1 MVPLRASRP
10 GRKTHGS
17 TADDSRVRDV
27 LDRRANPWDWPS
39 KRVSI
44 DPMAEGGKNPPGKPG
59 ASAASTLASPGVR
72 NSGKMPAAPAS
83 VRPPPATTK
92 SGSMRAAPIAKP
104 SRGKEPVAAEKKPP
118 EEAERTPTPGDVK
131 PLPPPPADLGA
142 SLGGSLDTAIE
153 REIGARLLGTPLE
166 EGSGRMRA
174 VAISIPPDPNAP
186 PKIRETHGSIR
197 PEGAE
202 SLVGAVVGGRYKID
216 KLLGEGAMG
225 AVFLAEHRLM
235 RKKVALKV
243 LHPQWSSVSDIVARF
258 EREAMAASRIE
269 HPNVAAATD
278 FGQLEDGAFFLV
290 LEFVEGRT
298 LRQEIA
304 LGAFTVPRA
313 LHVLRQIASALVKAH
328 GLGIVH
334 RDLKPENVMLLER
347 AGQADFVKVL
357 DFGIAKITEGDL
369 ERMSGPKTEVGMV
382 YGTPEYMAPEQA
394 LGQNIDG
401 RADLYAVG
409 VIAFELLT
417 GHRPFHAENKLAL
430 LGMHVHA
437 DLPAMS
443 DRNPNVVVPP
453 MVERFVAKLLAKKPD
468 ARFPDAKALL
478 AALDELAEEL
488 VQVGIF
494 AEEELRNIGSM
505 RELRSPRAVDLASG
519 RAFENESFAQ
529 TEVVPSDAVVL
540 TEPMPMEARRQLE
553 AGAEEVIELEPR
565 KKRIR
570 APVIAGIASAIGAVV
585 TVGLLQL
592 ARTSPATTADA
603 GAPVAALP
611 RSTFLAERT
620 LPAPPSPTE
629 ATPHAAPH
637 AAPDHLMPTAR
648 PAVDPAP
655 APVPPPPAPPVPPAA
670 RGLDPESAVRKAQEF
685 VNAGQAPR
693 AIALLEETLAANPK
707 HPGLSLA
714 LFKAQLGGSSR
725 ASSLA
730 AANRWLE
737 SDTSAVAGAAPQIMA
752 LVDDALAA
760 NDGVDEAFKLLGE
773 RLGWRGA
780 DKLYELAYGPGA
792 QARTQLAARARTSLQ
807 FASALTKATPGL
819 KIALQLRAAQGCEEV
834 AALLRRARE
843 VGDERSANQ
852 LRPYTKTDGCKGG
865 DCYPCM
871 RGTADLANAI
881 SAAEKRPVAP

>member
-1 MVPLRASRP
+1 
-10 GRKTHGS
+10 
-17 TADDSRVRDV
+17 
-27 LDRRANPWDWPS
+27 
-39 KRVSI
+39 
-44 DPMAEGGKNPPGKPG
+44 MAEGGKNPPGKP
-59 ASAASTLASPGVR
+59 SAGSASTLASPGVR
-72 NSGKMPAAPAS
+72 NSGKMPAAPVS

-92 SGSMRAAPIAKP
+92 SGSMRAAAPAKP
-104 SRGKEPVAAEKKPP
+104 SRGKEPVAAKKQ
-118 EEAERTPTPGDVK
+118 EETADPTPTPGDVK

-142 SLGGSLDTAIE
+142 SLGRSLDTAIE

-243 LHPQWSSVSDIVARF
+243 LHPQWSSVADIVARF

-298 LRQEIA
+298 LRQELA

-334 RDLKPENVMLLER
+334 RDLKPENVMLIER

-417 GHRPFHAENKLAL
+417 GLRPFHAENKLAL

-443 DRNPNVVVPP
+443 DRNPNVMVPP
-453 MVERFVAKLLAKKPD
+453 MVERFVARLLAKKPD

-488 VQVGIF
+488 VQIGLF

-505 RELRSPRAVDLASG
+505 RDLRSPRAVDLASG
-519 RAFENESFAQ
+519 RSFENESFAQ
-529 TEVVPSDAVVL
+529 TEVVPSDAIVL
-540 TEPMPMEARRQLE
+540 TEPMPLEARRRIEE
-553 AGAEEVIELEPR
+553 AVDEVIELEPR
-565 KKRIR
+565 KKRLR
-570 APVIAGIASAIGAVV
+570 APLVAGVAAAIGAVL
-585 TVGLLQL
+585 TVVLLQV
-592 ARTSPATTADA
+592 ARTPTSAAKDA
-603 GAPVAALP
+603 GSPVAALP

-620 LPAPPSPTE
+620 LPAPEGVPSP
-629 ATPHAAPH
+629 
-637 AAPDHLMPTAR
+637 
-648 PAVDPAP
+648 PAP
-655 APVPPPPAPPVPPAA
+655 APVVEHAVPTPRPIADVAPAPLPLPAPPPPSAP
-670 RGLDPESAVRKAQEF
+670 RGLDPESAIRKAQEL
-685 VNAGQAPR
+685 VNAGQAAR
-693 AIALLEETLAANPK
+693 AVALLEETLAANPK
-707 HPGLSLA
+707 NPALALA

-737 SDTSAVAGAAPQIMA
+737 ADPAAALSAAPQIMA

-760 NDGVDEAFKLLGE
+760 NEGVDEVFKLLGE

-780 DKLYELAYGPGA
+780 DKLYDLAYGPSA
-792 QARTQLAARARTSLQ
+792 QARPQLAARARTSLQ
-807 FASALTKATPGL
+807 FASALTKATPAL

-834 AALLRRARE
+834 AALLRRTRE
-843 VGDERSANQ
+843 VGDERSANL
-852 LRPYTKTDGCKGG
+852 LRPYVKTDGCKGA

-871 RGTADLANAI
+871 RGTADLAGAI
-881 SAAEKRPVAP
+881 GAAEKRAAPL

>member
-1 MVPLRASRP
+1 
-10 GRKTHGS
+10 
-17 TADDSRVRDV
+17 
-27 LDRRANPWDWPS
+27 
-39 KRVSI
+39 
-44 DPMAEGGKNPPGKPG
+44 
-59 ASAASTLASPGVR
+59 
-72 NSGKMPAAPAS
+72 
-83 VRPPPATTK
+83 
-92 SGSMRAAPIAKP
+92 MRAAAVAKTP
-104 SRGKEPVAAEKKPP
+104 RAKEPAAEATPDEGKDGN
-118 EEAERTPTPGDVK
+118 ERTPTPRDVK
-131 PLPPPPADLGA
+131 PLAPPPADLGA

-153 REIGARLLGTPLE
+153 REIGARLMGTPLE

-197 PEGAE
+197 PDGAE
-202 SLVGAVVGGRYKID
+202 SLVGAVVGGRYKVD

-243 LHPQWSSVSDIVARF
+243 LHPQWSSVADIVARF

-298 LRQEIA
+298 LRQDLA

-334 RDLKPENVMLLER
+334 RDLKPENVMLIER
-347 AGQADFVKVL
+347 AGQTDFVKVL

-409 VIAFELLT
+409 VMAFELLT
-417 GHRPFHAENKLAL
+417 GLRPFHAENKLAL

-443 DRNPNVVVPP
+443 DRNPNVIVPP

-488 VQVGIF
+488 VQIGLVP
-494 AEEELRNIGSM
+494 EEEFRSLGSM
-505 RELRSPRAVDLASG
+505 RDLRSPRAVDLASG
-519 RAFENESFAQ
+519 RSFENEGFAQ
-529 TEVVPSDAVVL
+529 TEVVPSDAIVL
-540 TEPMPMEARRQLE
+540 TEPMHVDARLRLD
-553 AGAEEVIELEPR
+553 AHSEEVIELEPR
-565 KKRIR
+565 KKALR
-570 APVIAGIASAIGAVV
+570 APLVAGVAAAIGAVL
-585 TVGLLQL
+585 TVGLLQFT
-592 ARTSPATTADA
+592 RTATPDAADA
-603 GAPVAALP
+603 GVALP
-611 RSTFLAERT
+611 RAATVAEQPR
-620 LPAPPSPTE
+620 PAPSTARE
-629 ATPHAAPH
+629 VAPH
-637 AAPDHLMPTAR
+637 ATTLDR
-648 PAVDPAP
+648 PIPSPRAITDT
-655 APVPPPPAPPVPPAA
+655 PPPPAPVAPQGAPP
-670 RGLDPESAVRKAQEF
+670 RGLDPESALQKAQDL
-685 VNAGQAPR
+685 VRSGQSAR
-693 AIALLEETLAANPK
+693 AIAVLEEALAANPK
-707 HPGLSLA
+707 HPGLALA
-714 LFKAQLGGSSR
+714 VFKAQLGGASR
-725 ASSLA
+725 AGTLA

-737 SDTSAVAGAAPQIMA
+737 ADPNAAATAGPQVIA
-752 LVDDALAA
+752 LVDEALAA
-760 NDGVDEAFKLLGE
+760 NEGVDEVFKLLGE
-773 RLGWRGA
+773 RLGWRGT
-780 DKLYELAYGPGA
+780 DKLYELAYGATAAGRP
-792 QARTQLAARARTSLQ
+792 QIAARARTSLQ
-807 FASALTKATPGL
+807 FASALTKSTPAL

-834 AALLRRARE
+834 AALLRRTRE
-843 VGDERSANQ
+843 VGDERSATL
-852 LRPYTKTDGCKGG
+852 LRPYTRTDGCKGR

-871 RGTADLANAI
+871 RGTTDLESALG
-881 SAAEKRPVAP
+881 AAEKRAAPP